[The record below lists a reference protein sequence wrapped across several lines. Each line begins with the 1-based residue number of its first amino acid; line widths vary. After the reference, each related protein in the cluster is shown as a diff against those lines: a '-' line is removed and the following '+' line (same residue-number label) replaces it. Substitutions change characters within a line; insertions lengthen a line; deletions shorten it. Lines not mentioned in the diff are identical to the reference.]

1 MRHAVIPNTPMDQS
15 FNNKVAQFGRV
26 CVGLALI
33 GYGSQFFLY
42 AHNIAAL
49 SQTWPAWLGGAPFT
63 EFLAGA
69 LLILTG
75 LAIVSGFYAE
85 LAAVSLGSVVVL
97 WILALTV
104 PPALAALGNPGPRNN
119 VAESCGIC
127 GAILF
132 VGQWYARK
140 GAGGSTLDLAAEKL
154 GLLARFL
161 YPLGLI
167 IFGAEH
173 LMYAQFVATL
183 VPAWIPWHLF
193 WAEFCGIALIA
204 GGVSIAFNLIGA
216 LGARL
221 TGLMILLFGI
231 LVNAPRA
238 IPSRNP
244 DEWTSLFHTLAW
256 SGGAFVAATLLKKI
270 AAAKT
275 APASV
280 PA

>member
-1 MRHAVIPNTPMDQS
+1 MDQS
-15 FNNKVAQFGRV
+15 FFDKVAQFGRI

-49 SQTWPAWLGGAPFT
+49 SQTWPAWLGGAPFP

-69 LLILTG
+69 LLALSG
-75 LAIVSGFYAE
+75 LAIISGFYAE
-85 LAAVSLGSVVVL
+85 LAAVSLGSVVLL
-97 WILALTV
+97 WILGLTL
-104 PPALAALGNPGPRNN
+104 PPALAALGNPAPRNN

-127 GAILF
+127 GAVLF

-140 GAGGSTLDLAAEKL
+140 GASGSMLDLAAEKL
-154 GLLARFL
+154 GLLARFI
-161 YPLGLI
+161 YALGLI

-193 WAEFCGIALIA
+193 WSEFCGIALIA
-204 GGVSIAFNLIGA
+204 GGIAIAFNLVGA

-238 IPSRNP
+238 LPSRNP

-256 SGGAFVAATLLKKI
+256 SGGAFVAAAILKKVSTP
-270 AAAKT
+270 KGM
-275 APASV
+275 PVSV

>member
-1 MRHAVIPNTPMDQS
+1 MDS
-15 FNNKVAQFGRV
+15 TFSDRVSQFGRV

-33 GYGSQFFLY
+33 GYGGQFFLY

-75 LAIVSGFYAE
+75 AAIVSGFCAE

-104 PPALAALGNPGPRNN
+104 PPALAALANPAPRNN
-119 VAESCGIC
+119 VAESFGIC

-132 VGQWYARK
+132 VGQWFARK
-140 GAGGSTLDLAAEKL
+140 NPSNSTLDLAAEKL
-154 GLLARFL
+154 GLLARVL

-167 IFGAEH
+167 IFGVEH
-173 LMYAQFVATL
+173 LMYAEFVATL

-204 GGVSIAFNLIGA
+204 GGIAIAFNVIGA

-238 IPSRNP
+238 IPSSNP

-256 SGGAFVAATLLKKI
+256 SGGAFVAATLLKKSGSP
-270 AAAKT
+270 KVM
-275 APASV
+275 PVSV

>member
-1 MRHAVIPNTPMDQS
+1 MDQL
-15 FNNKVAQFGRV
+15 FFDRLAHFGRV

-42 AHNIAAL
+42 AHTIATL

-63 EFLAGA
+63 EYLAGA
-69 LLILTG
+69 LLICTG
-75 LAIVSGFYAE
+75 LAMISGRYAE
-85 LAAVSLGSVVVL
+85 FAAVLLGTVVLL
-97 WILALTV
+97 WILGLTL
-104 PPALAALGNPGPRNN
+104 PPALAALANPGPRNN
-119 VAESCGIC
+119 VAESSGIC
-127 GAILF
+127 GSILF
-132 VGQWYARK
+132 VAQWFARRR
-140 GAGGSTLDLAAEKL
+140 GSNSSTLNLAAEKL
-154 GLLARFL
+154 GLVARVL

-173 LMYAQFVATL
+173 LAYAQYVATL
-183 VPAWIPWHLF
+183 VPAWIPLHLF

-204 GGVSIAFNLIGA
+204 GGVSIAFNLAGA

-238 IPSRNP
+238 IGSRNP

-256 SGGAFVAATLLKKI
+256 SGGAFVAAAVLKKL
-270 AAAKT
+270 ASSRAVA
-275 APASV
+275 ASV

>member
-1 MRHAVIPNTPMDQS
+1 MDHP
-15 FNNKVAQFGRV
+15 FFDKLALFGRV
-26 CVGLALI
+26 CVGLALV

-42 AHNIAAL
+42 AQNIAVL
-49 SQTWPAWLGGAPFT
+49 SQTWPAWLGGAPFP

-75 LAIVSGFYAE
+75 LAFISGFCAE
-85 LAAVSLGSVVVL
+85 FAAVTLGSVVLL
-97 WILALTV
+97 WILGLTA
-104 PPALAALGNPGPRNN
+104 PPALAALANPAPRNN
-119 VAESCGIC
+119 VAESCGVC

-132 VGQWYARK
+132 VGQVLAQRK
-140 GAGGSTLDLAAEKL
+140 GSGDATLDLAAEKL
-154 GLLARFL
+154 GLVARFV

-167 IFGAEH
+167 IFGVEH

-193 WAEFCGIALIA
+193 WAEFCGLALIA
-204 GGVSIAFNLIGA
+204 GGIAIAFNLFGA

-238 IPSRNP
+238 LPSRNP

-256 SGGAFVAATLLKKI
+256 SGGAFVASVVLKKV
-270 AAAKT
+270 AAAR
-275 APASV
+275 AVPVSV